1 MHRSLRFQ
9 LTVIVVATV
18 ATILLLSQWA
28 YTRLS
33 EFTLEEDLKE
43 RALLALRSV
52 DLLWRRGSRG
62 ELRREIVMLAE
73 SDREITAIDLFRLRD
88 GACDIDMTSRKPP
101 EEPPTVPPAE
111 QILRLADGGTV
122 GKSRADAHGTDRWRI
137 LIPLR
142 REDAIVGAVQVE
154 LSLAEVARLKR
165 RLRVIN
171 TLVLG
176 ASVAI
181 ISLTLAFF
189 LERRV
194 ARPVAALARGMR
206 RAERNERGVRVEVTS
221 GEEFGL
227 LAHSFNRML
236 ARIEDL
242 TGGLERRVHE
252 ATEVLAEKN
261 RELQALNERLER
273 AQVEIGHSERLAA
286 LGQMA
291 GTIAHE
297 LGTPLNSVLGYVQ
310 LLLREDLPPD
320 QVQKLAIVES
330 QVQRMIETIRSVLD
344 RTRDRPARR
353 QPVAVGQLVN
363 EALALVS
370 ARLAARNLTA
380 HVEIPSDLPAVPGDA
395 VALRQAL
402 LNLLTN
408 AIDATEPPGTIT
420 VSARL
425 QARDNQRGRCV
436 ELAVRDT
443 GHGMSADELRY
454 VFEPFYTTKAPGRGS
469 GLGLVIVDHIVQAHG
484 GQLIVDSEPGK
495 GTTMQVR
502 LPLEA

>member
-1 MHRSLRFQ
+1 
-9 LTVIVVATV
+9 
-18 ATILLLSQWA
+18 
-28 YTRLS
+28 
-33 EFTLEEDLKE
+33 
-43 RALLALRSV
+43 
-52 DLLWRRGSRG
+52 
-62 ELRREIVMLAE
+62 
-73 SDREITAIDLFRLRD
+73 
-88 GACDIDMTSRKPP
+88 
-101 EEPPTVPPAE
+101 
-111 QILRLADGGTV
+111 
-122 GKSRADAHGTDRWRI
+122 
-137 LIPLR
+137 
-142 REDAIVGAVQVE
+142 
-154 LSLAEVARLKR
+154 
-165 RLRVIN
+165 
-171 TLVLG
+171 
-176 ASVAI
+176 
-181 ISLTLAFF
+181 
-189 LERRV
+189 
-194 ARPVAALARGMR
+194 
-206 RAERNERGVRVEVTS
+206 
-221 GEEFGL
+221 
-227 LAHSFNRML
+227 
-236 ARIEDL
+236 
-242 TGGLERRVHE
+242 
-252 ATEVLAEKN
+252 
-261 RELQALNERLER
+261 
-273 AQVEIGHSERLAA
+273 
-286 LGQMA
+286 MA

-420 VSARL
+420 VSASL
-425 QARDNQRGRCV
+425 QPSDNPRARCV